1 MGLYER
7 FVLPKLV
14 NLACRT
20 STVTRQRQKIIPKA
34 TGTVLELGFGSG
46 LNIPF
51 YEAAQ
56 VRRVLALEPSR
67 EMWSMAAESV
77 QAAPFQ
83 VEHLEASAE
92 EVPLGDASADTIV
105 ATYTLCTI
113 PDLAVALREIRRVLK
128 PSGVLVFC
136 EHGAAPDEDVRRWQ
150 DRLNPVWSKLS
161 GGCNLNRPIPALLEE
176 GGFRI
181 QEMDTMY
188 LPGWRPVNFNYWGTA
203 VSGEGG
209 AR

>member
-1 MGLYER
+1 MGLYGR

-14 NLACRT
+14 DLACRT
-20 STVTRQRQKIIPKA
+20 STVARQRPKIIPKA

-51 YEAAQ
+51 YDGTL
-56 VRRVLALEPSR
+56 VRRVLALEPSK
-67 EMWSMAAESV
+67 EMWARAEGIVRS
-77 QAAPFQ
+77 APFE

-92 EVPLGDASADTIV
+92 EVPLADGSADTVV
-105 ATYTLCTI
+105 ATYTLCTV
-113 PDLAVALREIRRVLK
+113 PDLVVALREIRRVLK
-128 PSGVLVFC
+128 PGGALVFC
-136 EHGAAPDEDVRRWQ
+136 EHGAAPDEEVRRWQ
-150 DRLNPVWSKLS
+150 DRLNPIWSRLS
-161 GGCNLNRPIPALLEE
+161 GGCNLNRPIPSLLEE

-203 VSGEGG
+203 VAAPGG
-209 AR
+209 NG

>member
-1 MGLYER
+1 MGLYGR
-7 FVLPKLV
+7 FILPKLV

-20 STVTRQRQKIIPKA
+20 SPVTRQRQKVIPKA

-51 YEAAQ
+51 YDAAQ
-56 VRRVLALEPSR
+56 VRQVLALEPSQ
-67 EMWSMAAESV
+67 EMWSLAEESV
-77 QAAPFQ
+77 RSAQFE
-83 VEHLEASAE
+83 VERLEASAE
-92 EVPLGDASADTIV
+92 EVPLADGTADTVV

-113 PDLAVALREIRRVLK
+113 PELSVALNEIHRVLK
-128 PSGVLVFC
+128 PGGTFVFC

-150 DRLNPVWSKLS
+150 DRLNPIWTRLS
-161 GGCNLNRPIPALLEE
+161 GGCNINRPIPSLLEE

-203 VSGEGG
+203 VFVQGG
-209 AR
+209 TR